1 MKIKSV
7 KFNFL
12 MNLILTV
19 SNVLFPLI
27 TFPYVARVLQP
38 INNGKI
44 AFCTSVI
51 SYFSIVAL
59 IGIPNYGIREVAK
72 VRDDRDKLTKLVYE
86 LLLISLVMTIISI
99 TVLVISIFIIPKFYQ
114 EKELFFINAIG
125 ILLNTIGVNWLYSG
139 LEQYQ
144 YITIRS
150 IIFKVISIIAMFLF
164 VKEPS
169 DYILYGTITVLA
181 SGGSNIFNFF
191 NMRKFINFRVKEK
204 LEIKKHMKPI
214 LIFFATVLATSIYVN
229 LDTVMIGFINGN
241 VEVGLYSTSLK
252 IRSLVLSVITALGT
266 VLMPRLS
273 YYIKNNQKELF
284 KETIVKCI
292 NFVSL
297 ISISICIFIV
307 IYAKECILF
316 IAGNDYLLAVSS
328 LRIVIFTII
337 FVGFSNITGIQILTP
352 LGLERKLFISIVY
365 GAIIDFILNM
375 FFIPLYKSNGAALAT
390 LIAEIIVLA
399 VQCYY
404 LKEFIREIYKKLT
417 ILKYVVFTLIAS
429 VIVILF
435 KNYFTFNV
443 FTSLLIGAF
452 IYFGI
457 GILLLIIT
465 KDPFIKM
472 GFEFIKKKGN

>member
-51 SYFSIVAL
+51 SYFSMIAL

-99 TVLVISIFIIPKFYQ
+99 TILVISIFIIPKFYQ

-292 NFVSL
+292 NFISL
-297 ISISICIFIV
+297 ISFSICIFIV

-328 LRIVIFTII
+328 LRIVIFTIV

-365 GAIIDFILNM
+365 GAFIDFILNM

>member
-51 SYFSIVAL
+51 SYFSMIAL

-99 TVLVISIFIIPKFYQ
+99 TILVISIFIIPKFYQ

-284 KETIVKCI
+284 KETIIKCI
-292 NFVSL
+292 NFISL
-297 ISISICIFIV
+297 ISFSICIFIV

-328 LRIVIFTII
+328 LRIVIFTIV

>member
-273 YYIKNNQKELF
+273 YYINNNQKELF

>member
-51 SYFSIVAL
+51 SYFSMIAL

-99 TVLVISIFIIPKFYQ
+99 TILVISIFIIPKFYQ

-204 LEIKKHMKPI
+204 LEIKKHMKSI

-292 NFVSL
+292 NFISL
-297 ISISICIFIV
+297 ISFSICIFIV

-328 LRIVIFTII
+328 LRIVIFTIV

>member
-51 SYFSIVAL
+51 SYFSMIAL

-99 TVLVISIFIIPKFYQ
+99 TILVISIFIIPKFYQ

-292 NFVSL
+292 NFISL
-297 ISISICIFIV
+297 ISFSICIFIV

-328 LRIVIFTII
+328 LRIVIFTIV

>member
-51 SYFSIVAL
+51 SYFSMVAL

-191 NMRKFINFRVKEK
+191 NMKKFINFRVKEK

-273 YYIKNNQKELF
+273 YYINNNQKELF